1 MSVVRDNTDLNR
13 FEMDTEAGF
22 AIADYRLNGFT
33 MTIYHTEVPARLR
46 GRGHGGRLV
55 TGALSQ
61 ARSKGYKIVPSC
73 WFVREVMS
81 ASSKYD
87 DLWAD
92 RMPNSQQLGADLIE
106 EGHAIPI
113 ARAQAMHEGKR
124 RARARRG
131 EAL

>member
-13 FEMDTEAGF
+13 FEMDTEAGL

-33 MTIYHTEVPARLR
+33 MTIYHTEVPARLH

-55 TGALSQ
+55 TGALSE

-92 RMPNSQQLGADLIE
+92 RSS
-106 EGHAIPI
+106 
-113 ARAQAMHEGKR
+113 K
-124 RARARRG
+124 
-131 EAL
+131 

>member
-13 FEMDTEAGF
+13 FEMDTEAGL

-46 GRGHGGRLV
+46 GRGHGATPCDGRP
-55 TGALSQ
+55 Q
-61 ARSKGYKIVPSC
+61 PARSKGYKIVPSC

-81 ASSKYD
+81 ASPKYD

-92 RMPNSQQLGADLIE
+92 RSS
-106 EGHAIPI
+106 
-113 ARAQAMHEGKR
+113 K
-124 RARARRG
+124 
-131 EAL
+131 

>member
-1 MSVVRDNTDLNR
+1 MSVVRDNTELNR
-13 FEMDTEAGF
+13 FEMDTEAGL
-22 AIADYRLNGFT
+22 ALADYRLNGFI

-55 TGALSQ
+55 MGALSQ

-73 WFVREVMS
+73 WFVREGMS

-92 RMPNSQQLGADLIE
+92 RSS
-106 EGHAIPI
+106 
-113 ARAQAMHEGKR
+113 K
-124 RARARRG
+124 
-131 EAL
+131 

>member
-1 MSVVRDNTDLNR
+1 MSAVRDNTDLNR
-13 FEMDTEAGF
+13 FEMDTEAGL

-55 TGALSQ
+55 MGALSQ

-87 DLWAD
+87 HLWAD
-92 RMPNSQQLGADLIE
+92 RSS
-106 EGHAIPI
+106 
-113 ARAQAMHEGKR
+113 K
-124 RARARRG
+124 
-131 EAL
+131 

>member
-1 MSVVRDNTDLNR
+1 VSVVRDNTELNR
-13 FEMDTEAGF
+13 FEMDTEAGL

-55 TGALSQ
+55 MGALSE

-73 WFVREVMS
+73 WFVSMS

-92 RMPNSQQLGADLIE
+92 RSS
-106 EGHAIPI
+106 
-113 ARAQAMHEGKR
+113 K
-124 RARARRG
+124 
-131 EAL
+131 